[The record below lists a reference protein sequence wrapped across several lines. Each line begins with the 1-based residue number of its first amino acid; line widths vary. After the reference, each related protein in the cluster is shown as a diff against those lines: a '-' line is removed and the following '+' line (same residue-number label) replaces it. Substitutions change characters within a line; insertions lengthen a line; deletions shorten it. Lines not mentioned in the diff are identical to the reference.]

1 MPFDLHSLR
10 SKVEG
15 RIEAVQNED
24 ANSTGEYVCAVRCAR
39 SPQCILRHPH
49 LCAIVCRTQHPKRL
63 IFLSTECARKR
74 VARIAG
80 GLSLATFFSSHTC
93 RCRHFWLAQKGSR
106 RSGSGKMSRFAYVWQ
121 HKRTQKIGH
130 TSWTPTA
137 VSGICWRNHAPV
149 QQLGCIILLLFT
161 PSLTWWS

>member
-1 MPFDLHSLR
+1 MLASPNSHRLADSLQRTQLHSYSHCCRSKSRSVDHGLLMPFDLHSLR

-24 ANSTGEYVCAVRCAR
+24 ANSTGEYVCAVRAR

-63 IFLSTECARKR
+63 IFLSTECERKR

-80 GLSLATFFSSHTC
+80 GLSLATFFSSHVSLPPLLT
-93 RCRHFWLAQKGSR
+93 RSVRESKVWLRENESICVCMCDSTKE
-106 RSGSGKMSRFAYVWQ
+106 
-121 HKRTQKIGH
+121 HKK
-130 TSWTPTA
+130 
-137 VSGICWRNHAPV
+137 
-149 QQLGCIILLLFT
+149 
-161 PSLTWWS
+161 